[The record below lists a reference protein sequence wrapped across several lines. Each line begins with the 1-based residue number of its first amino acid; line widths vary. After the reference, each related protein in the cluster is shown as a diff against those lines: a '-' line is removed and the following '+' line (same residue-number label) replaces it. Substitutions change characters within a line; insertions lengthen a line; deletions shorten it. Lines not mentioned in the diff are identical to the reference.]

1 MAHICDYFPC
11 HKLINGFNCY
21 YCYCPLYYT
30 ECKHLGGEP
39 KFIKDKGEDIK
50 DCSDCLLPH
59 QPDFK
64 YEKI

>member
-1 MAHICDYFPC
+1 
-11 HKLINGFNCY
+11 
-21 YCYCPLYYT
+21 
-30 ECKHLGGEP
+30 LGGEP